1 MGNRYVLKSKEKG
14 LVEDATYPKYPLYT
28 SCNWRAKVFESK
40 EDAASAK
47 LNIENNT
54 NDRIIICLQDEYRN
68 AIELK

>member
-1 MGNRYVLKSKEKG
+1 MKYVLKSKEKG
-14 LVEDATYPKYPLYT
+14 LVEDTTYPRYPLYT
-28 SCNWRAKVFESK
+28 TCRWRAEVFDTQDE
-40 EDAASAK
+40 ANQAK